1 MEENYS
7 PSLDFIAGLLNT
19 GVTFMWV
26 KQKED
31 EVPVFQIKM
40 QLSQRP
46 LLELIKNKLGLK
58 EHIYEYRY
66 TSRQYVLILV
76 RRRSV
81 IENTIIPTFDGR
93 LFGSKRIQFDAW
105 KKKYFEKK
113 LEFVYKHYD

>member
-1 MEENYS
+1 MEENYL
-7 PSLDFIAGLLNT
+7 PSLDFICGLIST
-19 GVTFMWV
+19 GSAFMWV
-26 KQKED
+26 KQKES

-40 QLSQRP
+40 QPSQRH
-46 LLELIKNKLGLK
+46 LLELIKSKLGLK
-58 EHIYEYRY
+58 ESIYEYHYTKRRY
-66 TSRQYVLILV
+66 LLILV

-93 LFGSKRIQFDAW
+93 LFGPKRDQFETW